1 MTVDDHTR
9 MELHRR
15 LTEVLG
21 DQEADTLMAHLPP
34 VTWQNVAT
42 TDSVDSTRVVLATQI
57 HALRSDVD
65 RHVTE
70 LRSDLEGQITELHA
84 DIHGQ
89 ITQLRAD
96 VEGQITQL
104 RSDLGGQITK
114 LRSDLNGHVTA
125 LNSALSAG
133 LADLRVEMHR
143 TTRSIV
149 MLVAALTTAAVA
161 LGSILT

>member
-1 MTVDDHTR
+1 MTVDDRTR

-57 HALRSDVD
+57 DALRSDV
-65 RHVTE
+65 
-70 LRSDLEGQITELHA
+70 
-84 DIHGQ
+84 HGQ

-104 RSDLGGQITK
+104 RADLGGQITE

-125 LNSALSAG
+125 LNSALSTG
-133 LADLRVEMHR
+133 LSDLRAEMHR

-149 MLVAALTTAAVA
+149 VLVAALTTAAVA
-161 LGSILT
+161 LGGILT

>member
-1 MTVDDHTR
+1 MTVDDRTR

-57 HALRSDVD
+57 DALRSDV
-65 RHVTE
+65 
-70 LRSDLEGQITELHA
+70 
-84 DIHGQ
+84 HGQ

-104 RSDLGGQITK
+104 RADLGGQITE

-125 LNSALSAG
+125 LNSALSTG
-133 LADLRVEMHR
+133 LSDLRAEMHR

-149 MLVAALTTAAVA
+149 VLVAALTTAAVA

>member
-1 MTVDDHTR
+1 MTVDDRTR
-9 MELHRR
+9 IELHRR

-57 HALRSDVD
+57 DALRSDVD

-96 VEGQITQL
+96 VEGQITE
-104 RSDLGGQITK
+104 

-133 LADLRVEMHR
+133 LADLRIEMHR

-149 MLVAALTTAAVA
+149 ILVAALTTAAVT
-161 LGSILT
+161 LGGILT

>member
-1 MTVDDHTR
+1 MTVDDRTR

-57 HALRSDVD
+57 DALRSDV
-65 RHVTE
+65 
-70 LRSDLEGQITELHA
+70 
-84 DIHGQ
+84 HGQ

-104 RSDLGGQITK
+104 RADLGGQITE

-125 LNSALSAG
+125 LNSALSTG
-133 LADLRVEMHR
+133 LSDLRAEMHR
-143 TTRSIV
+143 TTQSIV
-149 MLVAALTTAAVA
+149 VLVAALTTAAVA
-161 LGSILT
+161 LGGILT

>member
-1 MTVDDHTR
+1 MTVDDRTR

-57 HALRSDVD
+57 DALRSDVD

-70 LRSDLEGQITELHA
+70 LR
-84 DIHGQ
+84 
-89 ITQLRAD
+89 AD
-96 VEGQITQL
+96 VEGQITEL
-104 RSDLGGQITK
+104 RSDLGGQITE

-161 LGSILT
+161 LGGILT

>member
-1 MTVDDHTR
+1 MTVDDRTR

-42 TDSVDSTRVVLATQI
+42 TDSVESTRVVLATQI
-57 HALRSDVD
+57 DALRSDVD

-70 LRSDLEGQITELHA
+70 LR
-84 DIHGQ
+84 
-89 ITQLRAD
+89 AD
-96 VEGQITQL
+96 VEGQITELRADVHGQINQL
-104 RSDLGGQITK
+104 RADLGGQITE

-125 LNSALSAG
+125 LNSVLSTG
-133 LADLRVEMHR
+133 LSDLRAEMHR
-143 TTRSIV
+143 TTQSIV
-149 MLVAALTTAAVA
+149 VLVAALTTAAVA
-161 LGSILT
+161 LGGILT

>member
-1 MTVDDHTR
+1 MTVDDRTR

-57 HALRSDVD
+57 DALRSDVD

-70 LRSDLEGQITELHA
+70 LRSDV
-84 DIHGQ
+84 HGQ

-96 VEGQITQL
+96 
-104 RSDLGGQITK
+104 LGGQITE

-125 LNSALSAG
+125 LNSALSTG
-133 LADLRVEMHR
+133 LSDLRAEMHR

-149 MLVAALTTAAVA
+149 VLVAALTTAAVA
-161 LGSILT
+161 LGGILT

>member
-1 MTVDDHTR
+1 MTVDDRTR

-57 HALRSDVD
+57 DALRSDVD
-65 RHVTE
+65 R
-70 LRSDLEGQITELHA
+70 QITE
-84 DIHGQ
+84 
-89 ITQLRAD
+89 
-96 VEGQITQL
+96 
-104 RSDLGGQITK
+104 

-125 LNSALSAG
+125 LNSALSTG
-133 LADLRVEMHR
+133 LSDLRAEMHR

-149 MLVAALTTAAVA
+149 VLVAALTTAAVA
-161 LGSILT
+161 LGGILT

>member
-1 MTVDDHTR
+1 MTVDDRTR

-42 TDSVDSTRVVLATQI
+42 TDSVESTRVVLATQI
-57 HALRSDVD
+57 DALRSDVD
-65 RHVTE
+65 RHITE
-70 LRSDLEGQITELHA
+70 LRADVEGQITELRS
-84 DIHGQ
+84 DVHGQ

-96 VEGQITQL
+96 
-104 RSDLGGQITK
+104 LGGQIAE
-114 LRSDLNGHVTA
+114 LRGDLNGHVTA
-125 LNSALSAG
+125 LNSALSTG

-149 MLVAALTTAAVA
+149 ILVAALTTAAVT
-161 LGSILT
+161 LGGILT

>member
-1 MTVDDHTR
+1 MTVDDRTR

-42 TDSVDSTRVVLATQI
+42 TDSVDSARVVLATQI
-57 HALRSDVD
+57 DALRSDVD

-70 LRSDLEGQITELHA
+70 LRA
-84 DIHGQ
+84 
-89 ITQLRAD
+89 
-96 VEGQITQL
+96 
-104 RSDLGGQITK
+104 DLGGQITE

-125 LNSALSAG
+125 LNSALSTG
-133 LADLRVEMHR
+133 LSDLRAEMHR
-143 TTRSIV
+143 TTRSLV
-149 MLVAALTTAAVA
+149 VLVAALTTAAVA
-161 LGSILT
+161 LGGILT

>member
-57 HALRSDVD
+57 DALRSDVD

-84 DIHGQ
+84 DIH
-89 ITQLRAD
+89 
-96 VEGQITQL
+96 GQITQL